1 MGLAV
6 SELQRQAAENHS
18 KVQRQLDGF
27 DRKLQEKRGKEIV
40 KWGVVGWL
48 VTVGWFLKY
57 FCCFKKKFRERISE
71 SGGAF
76 FFLKMKYLF
85 FGSFGMECVFPQGR
99 EDVETL

>member
-6 SELQRQAAENHS
+6 SELQRQAAENHG

-27 DRKLQEKRGKEIV
+27 DRKLQEKRGKEMV
-40 KWGVVGWL
+40 KCGGGWVVGY
-48 VTVGWFLKY
+48 VGWFLKS

-76 FFLKMKYLF
+76 FFENEVSIFWQLWD
-85 FGSFGMECVFPQGR
+85 GMCFSSR
-99 EDVETL
+99 